1 MSCRCVRPRASSESL
16 FQVHS
21 HGRSRFDVTA
31 GSEFDRVY
39 IATELAWGTMPQR
52 PAQFQ
57 GRSHFAAK
65 NGGSARRQIGGILVG
80 VGETA
85 PQAELRLTVKTDS
98 LAYFLYL

>member
-1 MSCRCVRPRASSESL
+1 MRSRCVRPCRSSESL

-21 HGRSRFDVTA
+21 HDRPRIDVTA
-31 GSEFDRVY
+31 GSEFDRGY
-39 IATELAWGTMPQR
+39 LATELARGTMPQR

-57 GRSHFAAK
+57 GRPLFVPK

-85 PQAELRLTVKTDS
+85 PEPGLRLAVKTDS
-98 LAYFLYL
+98 LVYFFYL